1 MSDQKPNVGFSM
13 AQWEK
18 TTVEERDKTTE
29 TAFLDPLT
37 GAKSKHA
44 YLISEKEFDKSIEE
58 GRAQDFAVVVC
69 DVNGLKI
76 TKKVICS

>member
-37 GAKSKHA
+37 QKDHSSTRGPLPGA
-44 YLISEKEFDKSIEE
+44 IS
-58 GRAQDFAVVVC
+58 
-69 DVNGLKI
+69 GL
-76 TKKVICS
+76 TDTVTVW